1 MFGHACLRC
10 RDTSRATKS
19 RCFPSHFS
27 LRRLSCYE
35 HISKVGPALYLYV
48 PLRYAV
54 TRFEKMYRG
63 QSEGGG
69 SVAEQVDDLRERMR
83 LLQGAFFVRFL

>member
-1 MFGHACLRC
+1 MCRC
-10 RDTSRATKS
+10 VR
-19 RCFPSHFS
+19 
-27 LRRLSCYE
+27 
-35 HISKVGPALYLYV
+35 GN
-48 PLRYAV
+48 AV